1 MKKEKPDDYFN
12 NGEFE
17 IARYGKH
24 VRMKNIMNI
33 TQHESYV
40 KRLASSYDGIK
51 DEIDKLVIK
60 IREKVTSCDPVLL
73 LSFAADSVF
82 QSMLGKSSEI
92 QSGSD
97 DFGTQRMTE
106 YIQSVLV
113 SSPNKYVVSDEKND
127 PSELFFSIHEDID
140 ELYNKINTFYMSW
153 GMCIRDKH
161 PEWEK
166 YASTVMEAQLLYLVR
181 GQRYQV
187 FEIEYFEKLLI
198 PHDNIFRQLFSI
210 SAADIVEG
218 IKNLEYSLSQGKA
231 DAINNLLE
239 MFDDFRENAGDDP
252 EKYIENKR
260 EDHYKLTDDLFG
272 SQLRDVVEVTG
283 WDEKF
288 IEELS
293 YGLNQDACFFSP
305 SEFSGWPII
314 DLPVQ
319 KRPFIKI
326 TGKYYCFDY
335 YTFMD
340 NIYRILQKTVKRLAE
355 SYLWA
360 DIQKEASEKMVEDVY
375 KQILP
380 GCVIHQNNYYPINK
394 SWERAA
400 ENDLLI
406 LYEGVLIIVE
416 VKAGSFVYTAPITD
430 FESHINSY
438 KSLIEK
444 ADWQCQRTFDYLFS
458 ENNPKIYDQDHNP
471 KTQIDMKKIND
482 VYMMTVT
489 IDNINDF
496 AAKAEKLNFLNLR
509 SKAIS
514 LSIDDLMVY
523 RTYFDS
529 PLIFLH
535 YLKQRRAATQE
546 GKIALNDELDHLG
559 MYIKHNCYS
568 LQVAEIP
575 QNTLSSFFGYRE
587 ELDGYF
593 GKLYHPKLLPQKPIR
608 ELPELF
614 EQILE
619 FLETAEADNKIDL
632 SNYMLDFSADAKDQ
646 LCKQVAAALERE
658 KQTNGIIAIHSGGAG
673 KFLRYTCYVNQP
685 GIKTYSDEIKRKHAL
700 SSLLRNNEKDR
711 VMLDIYFEN
720 NKFKN
725 ITYQKY
731 VPESVLQVEYDEIMS
746 LSEEIA
752 IVRVNQSQLKIPG
765 KIGRNDLCPCGSGKK
780 YKKCCGNNL

>member
-12 NGEFE
+12 NGKFE

-24 VRMKNIMNI
+24 VIMKNIMNE
-33 TQHESYV
+33 TQHKSYV
-40 KRLASSYDGIK
+40 KSIASSYDSIK
-51 DEIDKLVIK
+51 DEIDKLVMR
-60 IREKVTSCDPVLL
+60 IREKATSCDPVLL
-73 LSFAADSVF
+73 LSFAADIVF
-82 QSMLGKSSEI
+82 QNMLGKSSEI

-97 DFGTQRMTE
+97 DIGTQRMTE
-106 YIQSVLV
+106 YIQSILV
-113 SSPNKYVVSDEKND
+113 SSPNKYVESDEEID
-127 PSELFFSIHEDID
+127 PTEMFFSIQKDIE
-140 ELYNKINTFYMSW
+140 ELYSKINIFYMSW

-161 PEWEK
+161 PEWEE
-166 YASTVMEAQLLYLVR
+166 YASAVMEAQLLYLVR

-198 PHDNIFRQLFSI
+198 PHDFIFRQLFNI
-210 SAADIVEG
+210 SAVDIVEG
-218 IKNLEYSLSQGKA
+218 IKKLEYSLSQGKA
-231 DAINNLLE
+231 DAFNNLYK
-239 MFDDFRENAGDDP
+239 MFDDFRENARDDP
-252 EKYIENKR
+252 EKYIENMR
-260 EDHYKLTDDLFG
+260 ENHRALTDDLFG
-272 SQLRDVVEVTG
+272 TKLRNVVDVTG

-288 IEELS
+288 FKELS
-293 YGLNQDACFFSP
+293 FGLNQDVCFFGS

-326 TGKYYCFDY
+326 ADKCYCFDY

-340 NIYRILQKTVKRLAE
+340 NIYRTIQKTVKRLDE

-360 DIQKEASEKMVEDVY
+360 DIQQETSENMVEDVY

-380 GCVIHQNNYYPINK
+380 GCVIYKNNYYPING
-394 SWERAA
+394 SWKHAA

-406 LYEGVLIIVE
+406 LYSGILIIVE

-444 ADWQCQRTFDYLFS
+444 ADWQCQRTYDYLLS
-458 ENNPKIYDQDHNP
+458 ENNPQIYDQDHNP
-471 KTQIDMKKIND
+471 KIQIEMNKIVD

-496 AAKAEKLNFLNLR
+496 AAKAEKLNFLNLK

-529 PLIFLH
+529 PLVFLH

-546 GKIALNDELDHLG
+546 EKIALNDELDHLG

-593 GKLYHPKLLPQKPIR
+593 GKLYHPKLHPQKPRR

-619 FLETAEADNKIDL
+619 FLETVEADYKIEL
-632 SNYMLDFSADAKDQ
+632 SNYLLDFSTDAKDQ
-646 LCKQVAAALERE
+646 LCKQVAAAIERE
-658 KQTNGIIAIHSGGAG
+658 KQTNGIIAIHSGGTG
-673 KFLRYTCYVNQP
+673 MFLRYTCFVNQP
-685 GIKTYSDEIKRKHAL
+685 GLQPYSDDEKRKYAL
-700 SSLLRNNEKDR
+700 SSLVRNSEQDR
-711 VMLDIYFEN
+711 IIINIYYEN
-720 NKFKN
+720 NKFKK
-725 ITYQKY
+725 ITYQRL
-731 VPESVLQVEYDEIMS
+731 VPESVLPDEYNELMS
-746 LSEEIA
+746 LGEKIA
-752 IVRVNQSQLKIPG
+752 FERVERLQQKVPG
-765 KIGRNDLCPCGSGKK
+765 KIGRNDLCPCGSSKK
-780 YKKCCGNNL
+780 YKKCCGK

>member
-24 VRMKNIMNI
+24 VSMKNIMSK
-33 TQHESYV
+33 TQQESYIN
-40 KRLASSYDGIK
+40 KLASSYDGIK

-73 LSFAADSVF
+73 LSFAADRVF
-82 QSMLGKSSEI
+82 QNMLGKSSEI

-97 DFGTQRMTE
+97 DFGIQRMTE

-113 SSPNKYVVSDEKND
+113 SSPNKYVVSDEEND
-127 PSELFFSIHEDID
+127 SSELFFSIQEDID
-140 ELYNKINTFYMSW
+140 ELYRKINTFYMSW

-166 YASTVMEAQLLYLVR
+166 YASTLMEAQFRFLVR

-218 IKNLEYSLSQGKA
+218 ISKLQYSLSQGKA
-231 DAINNLLE
+231 AALNKLVE
-239 MFDDFRENAGDDP
+239 MFDDFCENAGDDP

-260 EDHYKLTDDLFG
+260 EDPYTLFNDIFG
-272 SQLRDVVEVTG
+272 TQLRNVVEVTG
-283 WDEKF
+283 WNERF

-293 YGLNQDACFFSP
+293 YGLNQDVCFFAP

-326 TGKYYCFDY
+326 SDKYYCFDY

-340 NIYRILQKTVKRLAE
+340 NIYRIIQKTVKRLDE

-360 DIQKEASEKMVEDVY
+360 DIQQETSENMVADVY
-375 KQILP
+375 KQLLP
-380 GCVIHQNNYYPINK
+380 GCVIYQNNYYPINK
-394 SWERAA
+394 SWNRAA

-406 LYEGVLIIVE
+406 LYAGVLIIVE
-416 VKAGSFVYTAPITD
+416 VKAGSFIYTAPITD
-430 FESHINSY
+430 FESHIKSY

-444 ADWQCQRTFDYLFS
+444 ADWQCQRTYDYLFS
-458 ENNPKIYDQDHNP
+458 EKSPQIYGQDHNP
-471 KTQIDMKKIND
+471 KTQIEMNKIVD
-482 VYMMTVT
+482 VFMMTVT

-496 AAKAEKLNFLNLR
+496 AAKAEKLSFLNLK

-587 ELDGYF
+587 ELDEYF
-593 GKLYHPKLLPQKPIR
+593 SKLYHPKLLPQKPIR

-614 EQILE
+614 EQILD
-619 FLETAEADNKIDL
+619 FLETAEADNKIEL
-632 SNYMLDFSADAKDQ
+632 SNYLLDFSTDAKDQ
-646 LCKQVAAALERE
+646 LCKKVAAALERE
-658 KQTNGIIAIHSGGAG
+658 KQTNGIIAIHSGGTG
-673 KFLRYTCYVNQP
+673 MFLRYTCFVNQP
-685 GIKTYSDEIKRKHAL
+685 GIQAYSDEKKRKHAL
-700 SSLLRNNEKDR
+700 SSLVRNTESDR
-711 VMLDIYFEN
+711 AILDIYFEN
-720 NKFKN
+720 DSFKK
-725 ITYQKY
+725 ISYQRLF
-731 VPESVLQVEYDEIMS
+731 PETVLPDEYIELMS
-746 LSEEIA
+746 LGEEIA
-752 IVRVNQSQLKIPG
+752 MIRVERAQHKFPG

-780 YKKCCGNNL
+780 FKKCCGK